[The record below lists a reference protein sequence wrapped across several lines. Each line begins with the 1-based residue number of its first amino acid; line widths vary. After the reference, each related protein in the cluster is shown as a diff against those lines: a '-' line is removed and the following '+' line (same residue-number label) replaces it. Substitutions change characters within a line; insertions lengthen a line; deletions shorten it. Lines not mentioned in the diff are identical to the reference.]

1 LLILFVSLVE
11 SFPGWVL
18 WTVRIIKSTHQQL
31 KLHHPLELL
40 YIRPTAK
47 MGQNLSLSEK
57 FADTSKATLAPWD
70 RNADIIVG
78 VIWACCLYAIGM
90 IWCAVGL
97 LRRWSG
103 PDEERGVNIFSVL
116 AAFLLS
122 SGWPVI
128 LLYFAMSSR
137 G

>member
-1 LLILFVSLVE
+1 
-11 SFPGWVL
+11 
-18 WTVRIIKSTHQQL
+18 
-31 KLHHPLELL
+31 
-40 YIRPTAK
+40 

-57 FADTSKATLAPWD
+57 FADASGVTLAPWD
-70 RNADIIVG
+70 RDNDILVAILWG
-78 VIWACCLYAIGM
+78 CSLYAIGM

-103 PDEERGVNIFSVL
+103 KDGDRDVNIFSVL

-122 SGWPVI
+122 TAWPVI

-137 G
+137 

>member
-1 LLILFVSLVE
+1 
-11 SFPGWVL
+11 
-18 WTVRIIKSTHQQL
+18 
-31 KLHHPLELL
+31 
-40 YIRPTAK
+40 

-57 FADTSKATLAPWD
+57 FADTTDATLAPWD
-70 RNADIIVG
+70 AQADIILAILWG
-78 VIWACCLYAIGM
+78 CSLYAIGM

-103 PDEERGVNIFSVL
+103 PHHERDVSLVSVL

-128 LLYFAMSSR
+128 LVYFAMADR
-137 G
+137 A

>member
-1 LLILFVSLVE
+1 
-11 SFPGWVL
+11 
-18 WTVRIIKSTHQQL
+18 
-31 KLHHPLELL
+31 
-40 YIRPTAK
+40 

-57 FADTSKATLAPWD
+57 FADTSGAALAPWD
-70 RNADIIVG
+70 ATADIILAVLWG
-78 VIWACCLYAIGM
+78 CSIYAMCM

-97 LRRWSG
+97 LSRWS
-103 PDEERGVNIFSVL
+103 RGDAEKDVSLFSVL

-137 G
+137 